1 MKRFYSFKVSYFLVF
16 FFLSAIIFSVSILFG
31 VRHAVLASSEPS
43 ETLLTVIIDAGHGGE
58 DGGAVGANNALEKD
72 INLSI
77 AKLIQDKLEKSNVA
91 VEMIRDTDR
100 SVGDLSLPTV
110 AERKRSDIH
119 YRAEFVNTRQHC
131 ILVSI
136 HQNFFEQSKYSGA
149 QMFYSTANPE
159 SIRLAEAIRK
169 CITENLQPENKRE
182 NKPSDGIYLL
192 DHVQAPAVIVECG
205 FLSNPDEAALLCDK
219 EYQEKMANA
228 ISGGIIRF
236 TDGE

>member
-1 MKRFYSFKVSYFLVF
+1 MKRFYSFKISYFLTF
-16 FFLSAIIFSVSILFG
+16 FFLSASIFTVSIIFG
-31 VRHAVLASSEPS
+31 VRHAVLASSELS
-43 ETLLTVIIDAGHGGE
+43 VTRFTVIIDAGHGGE

-77 AKLIQDKLEKSNVA
+77 ALLVQERLEKAGTA
-91 VEMIRDTDR
+91 VEMIRDTDI

-119 YRAEFVNTRQHC
+119 YRTEFVNSRQDS

-149 QMFYSTANPE
+149 QMFYSTATPD

-169 CITENLQPENKRE
+169 CITEDLQPENKRE

-205 FLSNPDEAALLCDK
+205 FLSNPDEAALLCNSA
-219 EYQEKMANA
+219 YQEKMADA
-228 ISGGIIRF
+228 ISSGIIRF
-236 TDGE
+236 IDGE